1 MTFTE
6 HDFEMMKD
14 KRGNFHEFFDVVKDD
29 LGITDNPKADLMMSI
44 AWQKGHSGGYYEV
57 YLIALELVEL
67 IR

>member
-6 HDFEMMKD
+6 HDFEMMKNKKGD
-14 KRGNFHEFFDVVKDD
+14 IPEFFDVVKFD
-29 LGITDNPKADLMMSI
+29 LGIMDNPKADQMMSI
-44 AWQKGHSGGYYEV
+44 AWQKGHSSGFYEV

>member
-6 HDFEMMKD
+6 HDFEMMKNE
-14 KRGNFHEFFDVVKDD
+14 KGEIPEFNDVIKFDLD
-29 LGITDNPKADLMMSI
+29 IIDNPRADTMLWI
-44 AWQKGHSGGYYEV
+44 AWQKGHSNGYYEV